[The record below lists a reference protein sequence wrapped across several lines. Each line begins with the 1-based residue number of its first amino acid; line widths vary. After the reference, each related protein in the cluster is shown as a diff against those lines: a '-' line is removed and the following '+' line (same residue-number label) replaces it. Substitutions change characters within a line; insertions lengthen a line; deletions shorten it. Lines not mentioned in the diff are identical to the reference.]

1 MKISLM
7 LTLVLLVSGCHVHM
21 NGPETPAATQNQ
33 FELDRVQRDIVY
45 TETDWPQALQADLYL
60 PRRHGPLPV
69 VLMIHGGG
77 WANRSRED
85 MTDISEELAQQGY
98 AVFNLNYR
106 FAPYYTYPAQFLD
119 LQQALRWITEHSGLY
134 HFDLDRINAWGYS
147 SGAHLAALLGGIDEQ
162 RLPKGALDGL
172 PRLRAVVAGGIPAD
186 LRKYDDS
193 PLVERFIGG
202 THDKLFERYTEA
214 SPVYHVSAGDPAVF
228 LYHGKLD
235 ILVTTDQPRDYYDA
249 LLAAGVDAELYLHNW
264 RGHGSMFLFGSDA
277 ETRAIAFLERHNR
290 TNRLQEYTNFSE
302 ASSQGNT
309 LSSPF

>member
-1 MKISLM
+1 VRKLIQPDTTLAISLL
-7 LTLVLLVSGCHVHM
+7 LTLVLLASGCHVHM
-21 NGPETPAATQNQ
+21 NGPKTPSAAQYR
-33 FELDRVQRDIVY
+33 FEIDRVQRDIVY
-45 TETDWPQALQADLYL
+45 TEAGWPQTLQADLYL
-60 PRRHGPLPV
+60 PRRRGPLPV
-69 VLMIHGGG
+69 VLMVHGGG
-77 WANRSRED
+77 WANRGRDD
-85 MTDISEELAQQGY
+85 MTDISKELAQHGY

-119 LQQALRWITEHSGLY
+119 LQQALHWVSKHSGLY

-162 RLPKGALDGL
+162 RLPEGALADL

-202 THDKLFERYTEA
+202 THDELFKRYTEA

-235 ILVTTDQPRDYYDA
+235 FLVTTDQPRDYYDA

-277 ETRAIAFLERHNR
+277 EARAIDFLDRHNR
-290 TNRLQEYTNFSE
+290 
-302 ASSQGNT
+302 AKSQ
-309 LSSPF
+309 LAVE